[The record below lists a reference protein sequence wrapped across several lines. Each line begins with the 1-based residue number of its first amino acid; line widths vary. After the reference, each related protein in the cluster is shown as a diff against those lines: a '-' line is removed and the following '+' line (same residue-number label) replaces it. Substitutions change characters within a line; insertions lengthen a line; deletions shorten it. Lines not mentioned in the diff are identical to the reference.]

1 MFKSSHNL
9 MLAVYLCFMPNMVL
23 AEPEPKDQLND
34 YYFAAARM
42 GDMELM
48 QAFLEAGFSA
58 NLANDKGYTPIM
70 IAAYQGQENMVN
82 YLLEQGADPC
92 AEDKRGNTALM
103 AAIFRAEVFIA
114 KTLLTQDCSPNHQN
128 KAGQT
133 PLMYAALFD
142 RQSVIDY
149 LRDKGANVKLQD
161 NSGNDAMS
169 LAISQGNQRLASRL
183 QAAQASSVEAS
194 STQ

>member
-9 MLAVYLCFMPNMVL
+9 ILVICFCFMSGVVL
-23 AEPEPKDQLND
+23 AETESKDQLND
-34 YYFAAARM
+34 YYFSAARM
-42 GDMELM
+42 GDMDLM

-92 AEDKRGNTALM
+92 TEDKRGNTALM
-103 AAIFRAEVFIA
+103 VAIFRAEIFIA
-114 KTLLTQDCSPNHQN
+114 KTLLTQDCNPNHQN

-149 LRDKGANVKLQD
+149 LRDRGANVKLQD
-161 NSGNDAMS
+161 NSGNDAVS
-169 LAISQGNQRLASRL
+169 LAISQGNERLAYRL
-183 QAAQASSVEAS
+183 QTDQVSVVEAMS
-194 STQ
+194 R